1 MLEVAKVALEN
12 EMDLIL
18 AHKRSMKLAELAG
31 LSLSAQTTFATAV
44 SEVARNTIENGKN
57 GCLVLN
63 VDAASRD
70 KYIVAC
76 LNDQLLSAS
85 GKREGLEYAKR
96 LVDKYQVLTKD
107 SETSI
112 ELYYSINNAIAI
124 DLNKVDEWRRL
135 FRNEP
140 PISPYEEIKRKNEM
154 LQELSEKVQKSEEQY
169 KILTNSLPLMIFTLD
184 LEGKITYSNRWFELY
199 GGQPISRL
207 NETGW
212 ECVVH
217 PDDADSLAVLLK
229 KDVTRGVSTVKCQA
243 RLKHHSGEYLWHQ
256 VSISPFKDE
265 KGEPLYRIGYAVDVH
280 AQKIVEVTM
289 KDNIELKETQD
300 RLRENQT
307 MLERYIDELN
317 RSNKELQQFAFVASH
332 DLQEPVRKMMFYSDF
347 LLNNIQ
353 EVNSEKGRR
362 YLSTIHSASGRM
374 RSLISDIL
382 TFSQI
387 SRETSNFGAIDL
399 NVVVRDALQD
409 LELIIEEKK
418 ALLHVDPLPV
428 IEADS
433 RMMRQL
439 FENLISN
446 SLKYSRPDLQPT
458 VQILSEQKDGFV
470 EIRVV
475 DNGIGFDQKYVS
487 QMFVLFQRLNKR
499 EEYDGTGIG
508 LAICKKIME
517 VHGGDINAHG
527 IQGQGATFVLTFPKE
542 QESHHPVV
550 LATDPE
556 NGHPTENDNL

>member
-76 LNDQLLSAS
+76 LNDQLRSAA
-85 GKREGLEYAKR
+85 GRRDGLEYAKR
-96 LVDKYQVLTKD
+96 LVDKYQVLTRGT
-107 SETSI
+107 ETSI

-169 KILTNSLPLMIFTLD
+169 RILTNSLPLMIFTLD
-184 LEGKITYSNRWFELY
+184 LESKITYSNKWFELY
-199 GGQPISRL
+199 AGQPMSRL

-212 ECVVH
+212 GSVVH
-217 PDDADSLAVLLK
+217 PDDADSFAVLLK

-317 RSNKELQQFAFVASH
+317 RSNRELQQFAFVASH

-347 LLNNIQ
+347 LLNNIE

-458 VQILSEQKDGFV
+458 VQILSEQKDGVV

-487 QMFVLFQRLNKR
+487 QIFVLFQRLNKR

-517 VHGGDINAHG
+517 VHGGDINALG

-556 NGHPTENDNL
+556 NGHPTENDNI